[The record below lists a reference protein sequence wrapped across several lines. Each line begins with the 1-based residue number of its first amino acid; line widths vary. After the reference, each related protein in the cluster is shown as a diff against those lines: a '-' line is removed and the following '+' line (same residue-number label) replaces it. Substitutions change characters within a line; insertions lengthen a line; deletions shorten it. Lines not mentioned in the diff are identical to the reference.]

1 MKIRV
6 CDICQENEPD
16 LKLKYKCHKKIKIH
30 DGYGSVWMRAEL
42 CKVCLRKI
50 MRTNEDEPIVVIG
63 RKTLKKVN
71 KNRLDLTKVS
81 EVIYNILEEESPGDN
96 DELCDL
102 AIGLKLAVDSVCED
116 YASANSFVYEEGG
129 VE

>member
-16 LKLKYKCHKKIKIH
+16 LKLKYKCHKKIH
-30 DGYGSVWMRAEL
+30 DGYGSLWMRAEL
-42 CKVCLRKI
+42 CKICLRKI
-50 MRTNEDEPIVVIG
+50 MRTNESEPIVVIG
-63 RKTLKKVN
+63 RKTLKKDVN
-71 KNRLDLTKVS
+71 KRLDLTKVS
-81 EVIYNILEEESPGDN
+81 EVIYNILEEEAPGDN

-129 VE
+129 VEQ

>member
-16 LKLKYKCHKKIKIH
+16 LKLKYKCHKKIH
-30 DGYGSVWMRAEL
+30 GDYGPLWMRAEL

-50 MRTNEDEPIVVIG
+50 MRANESEPIVVIG
-63 RKTLKKVN
+63 RKTLKKDNN
-71 KNRLDLTKVS
+71 KRLDLTKVS

-129 VE
+129 VEQ